1 MAEALHCLFCFG
13 VQLFASSSSSSSSSS
28 CYSSASSCSCCYV
41 GFERGWLQD
50 RFGEG
55 TVVTTRKA

>member
-1 MAEALHCLFCFG
+1 
-13 VQLFASSSSSSSSSS
+13 VQLFASSSSSSSS

-50 RFGEG
+50 RSREG